1 MNEIRSKNL
10 SEQSIPGH
18 QLIYESLA
26 LRDIA
31 KSSPQMFLVYQIPNE
46 KILAQELF
54 LLLIGCFSLDKS
66 L

>member
-26 LRDIA
+26 LQDIA

-54 LLLIGCFSLDKS
+54 YY
-66 L
+66 